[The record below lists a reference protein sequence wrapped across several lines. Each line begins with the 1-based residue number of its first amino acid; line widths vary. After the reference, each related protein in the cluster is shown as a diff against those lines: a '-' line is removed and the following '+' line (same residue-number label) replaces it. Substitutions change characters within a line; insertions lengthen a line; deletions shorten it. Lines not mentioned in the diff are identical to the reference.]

1 MDDADSPVPAAGR
14 DPLATLIRALRG
26 AGLDPDRAGLADALW
41 LAQFS
46 RPSAPGAGGA
56 GDPADGGERAEGER
70 AAGEAGEGPPVPHT
84 AYADPRASSHDPADD
99 ASRAPSG
106 TAHADGRAPRAG
118 DDTVRLYADPAGSGR
133 HAAGLPEDA
142 LRIGVPEARALPGLL
157 ELERALRP
165 LQRYRPPGRPPRR
178 ASATDLDEHET
189 VERTARAGGLL
200 MPAFV
205 ADPRAHTELQLLMDA
220 APAMRV
226 WQRMLGELA
235 EVFGRLGAFRDIQ
248 VHYLH
253 ASPDGDPAVSRR
265 FDPGEAPLRPA
276 RQLQDPTGRRL
287 TVVVSDC
294 AGPLWRAGAAHRL
307 LHALSR
313 HAPVAVVQP
322 LPERLWPRTR
332 LPVEHGVL
340 HREEGSPGRAR
351 LRFTPEA
358 GGWPARP
365 APPGAVPVPV
375 LPPGAG
381 SLGAWAH
388 LLSGHGAGSAPA
400 AVGWVRADQP
410 PAPARRQDGPPRSSA
425 ALVARF
431 RATASPVAGRLA
443 VYLSAAPLFLP
454 VMQLIQRTM
463 LPDSGPAELSE
474 VMLSGLLRRQEGSAG
489 DGRWYEFVDGVHDE
503 LLAELGHDEALLVLK
518 HCSGYVEQR
527 FGRTGPNFPALALA
541 QLSGEAGHGE
551 ASATAGEAAEEP
563 AKERLPQ
570 PFAEVAAK
578 VLRRFLP
585 EAPLAPAPA
594 GETVPPPSLAV
605 GQARALA
612 ERFAADGKVQHL
624 LDAVRTLRQAADGRR
639 AAGQG
644 TDPELLSELAEQLLR
659 LWRVQR
665 ETELLTEAQNVARAA
680 AAHPGSLRARTALAR
695 VLHVTAGDKRAAG
708 DPRAALDLWRRA
720 DREFAA
726 VCATP
731 GLDRRSALNLTL
743 ERIQVLEEQWRLG
756 GDTALLQESV
766 GMVEAMVD
774 AWPAGE
780 PQPSG
785 LPLAHGRALLRLAG
799 AAPDA
804 ERAGVYA
811 GQAAGSLRRGCWAL
825 ETENAPP
832 VARARALLD
841 LADALLLTERDWPVA
856 AEAVGQARRLV
867 EDPALVAAC
876 LARSGRLCVRRYAAE
891 GRASDLEEAA
901 HWFQRATRSVSR
913 DRPEYSDLIE
923 EWGAALLRRSTLP
936 DGGAFVSQA
945 VRVLRDCRMETPAG
959 DPRLPERLLM
969 LGRALTAR
977 YLDTVD
983 LVDLREAEHLF
994 GRAAADAA
1002 TDLTR
1007 ARAWYELGETHRR
1020 AYRHTRRPE
1029 SLEQAAHAYRKA
1041 ATAARSADPDPADPA
1056 EPARLAAR
1064 ALHQRGSVFEAAGR
1078 PLAAAD
1084 AYRAALQMW
1093 RHVPDA
1099 TTATAATTAR
1109 LDALLRRR

>member
-1 MDDADSPVPAAGR
+1 MDDVPAPGPAPRR
-14 DPLATLIRALRG
+14 DNLATLIRALRG
-26 AGLDPDRAGLADALW
+26 AGLDPDWAELADALW

-46 RPSAPGAGGA
+46 RPSRPGAEVGSGA
-56 GDPADGGERAEGER
+56 AEGTDGTGR
-70 AAGEAGEGPPVPHT
+70 PGADDSSVPHT
-84 AYADPRASSHDPADD
+84 DHQDHGDARASVPGAADD
-99 ASRAPSG
+99 A
-106 TAHADGRAPRAG
+106 GRTPPGPGPAGRRYPRPG
-118 DDTVRLYADPAGSGR
+118 DETVRIYPDPAGSGGQ
-133 HAAGLPEDA
+133 AAGLPDDA

-178 ASATDLDEHET
+178 TAATGLDEPAT

-200 MPAFV
+200 MPAFREE
-205 ADPRAHTELQLLMDA
+205 PRSPTELQLLMDA

-235 EVFGRLGAFRDIQ
+235 EVFGRLGAFRDVQ

-253 ASPDGDPAVSRR
+253 ASPDGSPAVSRR
-265 FDPGEAPLRPA
+265 FDPAGAPLRPA
-276 RQLQDPTGRRL
+276 SQLSDPTGRRL

-294 AGPLWRAGAAHRL
+294 AGPLWRDGAAHRL
-307 LHALSR
+307 LHTLSR
-313 HAPVAVVQP
+313 YAPVAVVQP

-340 HREEGSPGRAR
+340 HREEGSPGTAR
-351 LRFTPEA
+351 LRFTAAPN
-358 GGWPARP
+358 GYPARP

-375 LPPGAG
+375 LPPDAG
-381 SLGAWAH
+381 SLGAWAR
-388 LLSGHGAGSAPA
+388 LLSGPGAGSVPA
-400 AVGWVRADQP
+400 AVGWVRPDQP

-463 LPDSGPAELSE
+463 LPDSGPGELSE

-503 LLAELGHDEALLVLK
+503 LLGELGHDEALLVLK

-541 QLSGEAGHGE
+541 QLAGDGGQPEAPR
-551 ASATAGEAAEEP
+551 AGEED
-563 AKERLPQ
+563 AKDRLPQ

-585 EAPLAPAPA
+585 EAPLVSAPGDDA
-594 GETVPPPSLAV
+594 PPPSLAV
-605 GQARALA
+605 GQARALS
-612 ERFAADGKVQHL
+612 ERFAAEGKVQHQ
-624 LDAVRTLRQAADGRR
+624 LDAVRTLRQAAASQR

-644 TDPELLSELAEQLLR
+644 TDPELWSELAEQLLT

-665 ETELLTEAQNVARAA
+665 ETELLTEAQNAARTA

-695 VLHVTAGDKRAAG
+695 VLHVAAGERRAAG
-708 DPRAALDLWRRA
+708 DPHAALELWRRA

-731 GLDRRSALNLTL
+731 GLDRRAALDLTL
-743 ERIQVLEEQWRLG
+743 ERVRVLEEQWLLG

-766 GMVEAMVD
+766 GMVEAIAD

-780 PQPSG
+780 PRPSG

-799 AAPDA
+799 AAPDP

-811 GQAAGSLRRGCWAL
+811 GQAAASLRDGCWAL
-825 ETENAPP
+825 EAENAPV

-841 LADALLLTERDWPVA
+841 LADALLLTERDWPA
-856 AEAVGQARRLV
+856 ASEAVGQARRLT
-867 EDPALVAAC
+867 EEPALVAAC
-876 LARSGRLCVRRYAAE
+876 LTRSGRLSVRRYAA
-891 GRASDLEEAA
+891 GGPPAHLEEAA
-901 HWFQRATRSVSR
+901 DWFRQAGRRVSR

-923 EWGAALLRRSTLP
+923 EWGAALLRRASLP
-936 DGGAFVSQA
+936 DGGPFVSQA

-969 LGRALTAR
+969 LGRALMTR
-977 YLDTVD
+977 YQEAVD

-994 GRAAADAA
+994 GRAAADAG
-1002 TDLTR
+1002 TELTR
-1007 ARAWYELGETHRR
+1007 ARAWFELGETHRR

-1029 SLEQAAHAYRKA
+1029 RLDQAADAYRRA
-1041 ATAARSADPDPADPA
+1041 ATAAKAAVPDPADPA

-1064 ALHQRGSVFEAAGR
+1064 ALHQRGSGFEVARR
-1078 PLAAAD
+1078 PLAAAE

-1093 RHVPDA
+1093 RRLPPDA
-1099 TTATAATTAR
+1099 QSAATTAR
-1109 LDALLRRR
+1109 LEALTGNR